1 MSINLKVIGA
11 GMGRTGTT
19 SLKLALELLLGGD
32 CFHFLEYKTH
42 PKLMLPWQTFV
53 EKLPLDTEPEAMPE
67 ISVSQCQLLMPDYL
81 ACVDEPASFYWMPLS
96 KAFPE
101 ALIILSVRDT
111 ESWWNSMHG
120 LYLHREQEQRQSELI
135 SPERLKFLEF
145 EEAIYGTDEEL
156 FTEAANKALFEQHNR
171 RILNYAEQHPS
182 FKQRFLV
189 WNVKQGWEPLCEALG
204 LPMPDIPFPHAN
216 KAADFH
222 GY

>member
-1 MSINLKVIGA
+1 MSVNLKVIGA

-42 PKLMLPWQTFV
+42 PELMLPWQTFV

-67 ISVSQCQLLMPDYL
+67 ISVTQCQLLMPDYI
-81 ACVDEPASFYWMPLS
+81 ACVDEPASFYWLPLS

-101 ALIILSVRDT
+101 ALIVLSVRDT
-111 ESWWNSMHG
+111 ESWWTSRLG
-120 LYLHREQEQRQSELI
+120 LYQHRAQEQTQPELI
-135 SPERLKFLEF
+135 SAERAKFLEF
-145 EEAIYGTDEEL
+145 EAAMYGSDETRI
-156 FTEAANKALFEQHNR
+156 TEAVCKAWFEQHNR
-171 RILNYAEQHPS
+171 RVLEYADQHPS
-182 FKQRFLV
+182 FKQRLLV
-189 WNVKQGWEPLCEALG
+189 WNVKEGWEPLCAALG

-216 KAADFH
+216 KMADFH